1 MNKPKMIFTVLLLIA
16 AMLFVA
22 CDGDDD
28 PTTTP
33 PTNDGNTNTDS
44 GSNDNANDTNSNDGN
59 ENAGNDNDD
68 NGNEND
74 NDDDNGNNNISSA
87 GSMDELLEGVNS
99 GEMPLIGGEERLDY
113 GLGYFLYY
121 APVDSTGLDSVI
133 YNALVVHKQLND
145 GEYTTEN
152 IDPRHQNLLDI
163 TDGIVFD
170 PAVEI
175 TAQVGQTP
183 EIRETIMGRVVESQQ
198 ELSPEE
204 ALESNEV
211 IGVVAVA
218 SGEDI
223 GRKYLVYGQ
232 DTPDSEF
239 EFLGVIIAVDASGQ
253 PVGSGET
260 YSFQGWQDLPLLG
273 DASGPFWTLIPTGVS
288 GDPANTNEGRPG
300 VLLVSESVYEELG

>member
-1 MNKPKMIFTVLLLIA
+1 
-16 AMLFVA
+16 
-22 CDGDDD
+22 
-28 PTTTP
+28 
-33 PTNDGNTNTDS
+33 
-44 GSNDNANDTNSNDGN
+44 
-59 ENAGNDNDD
+59 
-68 NGNEND
+68 
-74 NDDDNGNNNISSA
+74 
-87 GSMDELLEGVNS
+87 
-99 GEMPLIGGEERLDY
+99 
-113 GLGYFLYY
+113 
-121 APVDSTGLDSVI
+121 
-133 YNALVVHKQLND
+133 
-145 GEYTTEN
+145 
-152 IDPRHQNLLDI
+152 
-163 TDGIVFD
+163 
-170 PAVEI
+170 
-175 TAQVGQTP
+175 
-183 EIRETIMGRVVESQQ
+183 MGRVVESQQ